1 MSIFINEDSRIIVQG
16 ITGSQ
21 GKFHAGLMQEYGTN
35 VVAGV
40 TPGRGGQEVLGI
52 PVYDTVKA
60 AAAATEA
67 DTSIIFV
74 PAAFARDAALEALEY
89 LSQVVIITEGIPV
102 QDTMEI
108 MAAARDQGSWVFGP
122 NTPGLI
128 SPPECKV
135 GIMPGKVFSPGKVG
149 VISRS
154 GTLAYEICL
163 ALSEAGLGQSTLV
176 GIGGD
181 RVIGASFIEVLEQF
195 EADPETEQVVLI
207 GEIGGRAEEEAA
219 DFIQQMQT
227 PVIGYIAGRTAPAGK
242 RMGHAGAI
250 ISGSTG
256 TAASKI
262 EALEAV
268 GVEIARIPAAVPEL
282 VKQLKEN

>member
-1 MSIFINEDSRIIVQG
+1 MAIFLEKDTKVIVQG

-21 GKFHAGLMQEYGTN
+21 GKFHAELMQEYGTDIA
-35 VVAGV
+35 AGV
-40 TPGRGGQEVLGI
+40 TPGRGGSEVLGV
-52 PVYDTVKA
+52 PVYDTVKTA
-60 AAAATEA
+60 ADETEA

-74 PAAFARDAALEALEY
+74 PAPFARDAAMEALKY
-89 LSQVVIITEGIPV
+89 LSQVIIITEGIPV

-108 MAAARDQGSWVFGP
+108 MAEARDQGSWVFGP

-128 SPPECKV
+128 SPGKCKV
-135 GIMPGKVFSPGKVG
+135 GIMPEKVFSPGNVG

-154 GTLAYEICL
+154 GTLSYEICL
-163 ALSEAGLGQSTLV
+163 ALTEAGLGQSTLV

-181 RVIGASFIEVLEQF
+181 RVIGASFIEVLEKF
-195 EADPETEQVVLI
+195 EADPKTEQVVLI

-227 PVIGYIAGRTAPAGK
+227 PVVGYIAGRTAPEGK

-250 ISGSTG
+250 ISQGTG

-262 EALEAV
+262 EALEAAGADV
-268 GVEIARIPAAVPEL
+268 ARIPTAVPEL
-282 VKQLKEN
+282 INQLN

>member
-1 MSIFINEDSRIIVQG
+1 MAIFVDENSQIIVQG

-21 GKFHAGLMQEYGTN
+21 GKFHSELMQEYGTDIA
-35 VVAGV
+35 AGV
-40 TPGRGGQEVLGI
+40 TPGRGGGEVLGI
-52 PVYDTVKA
+52 PVYDTVKKA
-60 AAAATEA
+60 AEETGA

-74 PAAFARDAALEALEY
+74 PAPFARDAALEALEY
-89 LSQVVIITEGIPV
+89 LSQVIIITEGIPV

-108 MAAARDQGSWVFGP
+108 MAEARAQGRWVFGP

-128 SPPECKV
+128 SPGKCKI
-135 GIMPGKVFSPGKVG
+135 GIMPGKVFSQGKVG

-154 GTLAYEICL
+154 GTLSYEICL
-163 ALSEAGLGQSTLV
+163 ALTEAGLGQSTLV

-181 RVIGASFIEVLEQF
+181 RVIGASFIEVLEKF

-207 GEIGGRAEEEAA
+207 GEIGGRAEETAA

-227 PVIGYIAGRTAPAGK
+227 PVVGYIAGRTAPEGK

-250 ISGSTG
+250 ISQGTG
-256 TAASKI
+256 TAESKI
-262 EALEAV
+262 EALEAAGADV
-268 GVEIARIPAAVPEL
+268 ARIPTAVPEL
-282 VKQLKEN
+282 IKQLK